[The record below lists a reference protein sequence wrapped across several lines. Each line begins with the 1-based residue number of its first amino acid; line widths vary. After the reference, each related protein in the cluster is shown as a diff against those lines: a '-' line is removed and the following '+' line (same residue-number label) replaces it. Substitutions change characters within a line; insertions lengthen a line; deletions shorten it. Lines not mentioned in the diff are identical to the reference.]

1 MVPISVR
8 GVIVFSRDGFRFR
21 VPSVRRST
29 VAPTVKVPLAAA
41 KNCAFPPFFD
51 INFYRWKISVDRGM
65 KNETLSLSLRMTG
78 DS

>member
-41 KNCAFPPFFD
+41 KNCAFPPFLD
-51 INFYRWKISVDRGM
+51 INLLLLENLGGPR
-65 KNETLSLSLRMTG
+65 NEK
-78 DS
+78 